1 MKKIITGLVAASVC
15 LSLCAYRLVTE
26 GMAQAKPAGETPRE
40 VIQQTEVPRETQT
53 LYVDAANTTLPI
65 EILPD
70 EDGEGGLFL
79 PSDDAQAGVDAMTEN
94 PLYPRFLELLGFDP
108 TEHQLDEAFSGSDCV
123 SVMFTDHQLI
133 VPDYTLELG
142 DGSKLHLPMTYQ
154 ELCDAGWTLTE
165 GIFAEMPED
174 TIPGET
180 YNWYCFTNSE
190 GETINAEIGNYSA
203 SPIALEDAVVT
214 QLQAGGCLTESFRF
228 SGIEAGA
235 TVAEIMEQFGLPL
248 QCSYY
253 DWGDGAE
260 SFSFYYIDSINYSSI
275 DFDINPETG
284 LLNGINYCVLLH
296 PDDRPA

>member
-1 MKKIITGLVAASVC
+1 MVASVC
-15 LSLCAYRLVTE
+15 LSLCAYRFVAE
-26 GMAQAKPAGETPRE
+26 GMAQVLCAEEAPYEN
-40 VIQQTEVPRETQT
+40 IQQTEETPT
-53 LYVDAANTTLPI
+53 VHEETTETTDTTISI

-70 EDGEGGLFL
+70 EDGEGGTFL
-79 PSDDAQAGVDAMTEN
+79 PSEDTELGVDAMIEN
-94 PLYPRFLELLGFDP
+94 PLYSRFVELLGFDP
-108 TEHQLDEAFSGSDCV
+108 TQYELDQAFSASDCV

-142 DGSKLHLPMTYQ
+142 DGSKLHLPMTYR

-165 GIFAEMPED
+165 GVFADMPED
-174 TIPGET
+174 SVPGET

-190 GETINAEIGNYSA
+190 GETISAEIGNYSS

-214 QLQAGGCLTESFRF
+214 QLQAGGYLTESFRF
-228 SGIEAGA
+228 SGFEAGA
-235 TVAEIMEQFGLPL
+235 TVAEIMDQFGLPL

-253 DWGDGAE
+253 DWGDDVK

-275 DFDINPETG
+275 FFEMDPETG
-284 LLNGINYCVLLH
+284 LLDSINYSVLLH